1 MMNQYKS
8 LRLCAKEIRLS
19 LGLKQQELAKLAGVS
34 EVDVDS
40 VERRLP
46 VQTSTKQKI
55 LRTLVKHETVNH

>member
-1 MMNQYKS
+1 MVNQDKS
-8 LRLCAKEIRLS
+8 LNALAKDMRLS
-19 LGLKQQELAKLAGVS
+19 IGLKQQELAKLAGVS

-40 VERRLP
+40 FECRLP